1 MLIPCKEIASVMQ
14 QCMAEEVSGLKKQGK
29 KLRLTTLLI
38 GSASEQLSFV
48 AIKEKKARAI
58 GIEFK
63 LTHLKQEPMYE
74 KFVHILQKEALSPE
88 TTGIIVQLPL
98 PAMLMSESLYNFI
111 PLKKEIEGHR
121 EKTSFLPP
129 LGLSVLTALKYTCLQ
144 SMKYEDLIVTPQD
157 KELFSQRLRGKRV
170 VLLGR
175 GLTGGHPIGKTLS
188 HFKIPFIN
196 LASKTDP
203 TTVTEFLSEAD
214 VVITAV
220 GKKVIT
226 SEMLKPGAILLNVG
240 LRQEKGKLKGDY
252 DEKDVAEQAA
262 WHSATPGGIGPI
274 DVLYLFRNLIDAAKL
289 Q

>member
-111 PLKKEIEGHR
+111 PLKINNLC
-121 EKTSFLPP
+121 S
-129 LGLSVLTALKYTCLQ
+129 LSRK
-144 SMKYEDLIVTPQD
+144 
-157 KELFSQRLRGKRV
+157 KR
-170 VLLGR
+170 
-175 GLTGGHPIGKTLS
+175 S
-188 HFKIPFIN
+188 
-196 LASKTDP
+196 
-203 TTVTEFLSEAD
+203 
-214 VVITAV
+214 
-220 GKKVIT
+220 
-226 SEMLKPGAILLNVG
+226 
-240 LRQEKGKLKGDY
+240 
-252 DEKDVAEQAA
+252 
-262 WHSATPGGIGPI
+262 
-274 DVLYLFRNLIDAAKL
+274 
-289 Q
+289 

>member
-1 MLIPCKEIASVMQ
+1 MIPCKEIASVMQ
-14 QCMAEEVSGLKKQGK
+14 QQMAEEVSELKKQGK

-48 AIKEKKARAI
+48 TIKEKKARAL

-74 KFVHILQKEALSPE
+74 QFVHILQKEALNPA

-98 PAMLMSESLYNFI
+98 PAMLMSDSLYNFI

-121 EKTSFLPP
+121 DKTTFLPP
-129 LGLSVLTALKYTCLQ
+129 LGLGVLTALKYTCLQ
-144 SMKYEDLIVTPQD
+144 SMKYEDLVVTPKD

-188 HFKIPFIN
+188 TLKIPFIN

-203 TTVTEFLSEAD
+203 STTKEFLADAD

-226 SEMLKPGAILLNVG
+226 QEMIKPGAILLNVG
-240 LRQEKGKLKGDY
+240 LRQEKNKLKGDY
-252 DEKDVAEQAA
+252 DEKDIAEKAG
-262 WHSATPGGIGPI
+262 WHTSTPGGIGPI